1 MELLQLKYFQSVAKY
16 ENITKAA
23 KELHIS
29 QPSLS
34 ITIKRLEDELSVP
47 LFTRKGKSLELNP
60 FGKTYLT
67 HVNSILSDLE
77 NAKSEILELYGEKN
91 THISLSTTATLF
103 LSGLLKDFLTENL
116 NITMT
121 QTINY
126 EKTII
131 ENLKNRSIDFAITSP
146 PLVENDIETI
156 ELLEEEL
163 VVVIPRCH
171 KLSNRESIYLNEL
184 KDENFIEL
192 TENYSFKKSS
202 KKLFNQA
209 GFIPNVI
216 FEGDV
221 SIISELLYLKKAL
234 CVAPI
239 SLCLSANNND
249 DFTILRLKDENNTRK
264 IALSYYKGRYQSEL
278 STKFKDFSINY
289 YKTEW
294 YRLK

>member
-47 LFTRKGKSLELNP
+47 LFNRKGKSLELNP

-91 THISLSTTATLF
+91 THISLSATATLF

-116 NITMT
+116 DITMT

-146 PLVENDIETI
+146 PLAENDIKTI

-163 VVVIPRCH
+163 VVVIPKCH
-171 KLSNRESIYLNEL
+171 KFSNRESIYLHEL

-192 TENYSFKKSS
+192 TENYSFKKSLR
-202 KKLFNQA
+202 KLFDQA
-209 GFIPNVI
+209 GFLPNII

-234 CVAPI
+234 CIAPI
-239 SLCLSANNND
+239 SLCLSAYND
-249 DFTILRLKDENNTRK
+249 RFTILRLKDENNTRK

-294 YRLK
+294 YGLK

>member
-1 MELLQLKYFQSVAKY
+1 MELLQLKYFQSVAKH

-34 ITIKRLEDELSVP
+34 ITIKRLEEELSVP
-47 LFTRKGKSLELNP
+47 LFNRKGKSLELNQY
-60 FGKTYLT
+60 GKRYLK

-91 THISLSTTATLF
+91 KHISLSATATLF
-103 LSGLLKDFLTENL
+103 LSGLLKDFLLENPD
-116 NITMT
+116 ITMM
-121 QTINY
+121 QSIGY
-126 EKTII
+126 EKNII

-146 PLVENDIETI
+146 PIIDPDVETI

-163 VVVIPRCH
+163 VVVIPKCH
-171 KLSNRESIYLNEL
+171 KLSNLKSVYLNEL

-192 TENYSFKKSS
+192 TENYSFKKALR
-202 KKLFNQA
+202 KLFDEA
-209 GFIPNVI
+209 GYTPNVI

-234 CVAPI
+234 CISPI
-239 SLCLSANNND
+239 SLCLSAPD
-249 DFTILRLKDENNTRK
+249 DKFTILKLKDKNNTRK
-264 IALSYYKGRYQSEL
+264 AGLSYSKGRYLSEL
-278 STKFKDFSINY
+278 SNKFKDFTIQY
-289 YKTEW
+289 FKDKW
-294 YRLK
+294 YQLKS

>member
-34 ITIKRLEDELSVP
+34 ITIKRLEEELSVP
-47 LFTRKGKSLELNP
+47 LFNRKGKSLELNQY
-60 FGKTYLT
+60 GKRYLT

-91 THISLSTTATLF
+91 THISLSATATLF
-103 LSGLLKDFLTENL
+103 LTGLLKDFLTKHPD
-116 NITMT
+116 ITMT
-121 QTINY
+121 QSILY
-126 EKTII
+126 EKTIL
-131 ENLKNRSIDFAITSP
+131 ENLKNRTIDFAITSP
-146 PLVENDIETI
+146 PLLDNDIETI

-163 VVVIPRCH
+163 VVVIPKCH
-171 KLSNRESIYLNEL
+171 KLSKLKSVYLSEL
-184 KDENFIEL
+184 KNENFIEL
-192 TENYSFKKSS
+192 TENYSFKNAL
-202 KKLFNQA
+202 KKLFDQA
-209 GFIPNVI
+209 GYAPNVI

-239 SLCLSANNND
+239 SLCLSARD
-249 DFTILRLKDENNTRK
+249 DKFTILKLKDKNNTRK
-264 IALSYYKGRYQSEL
+264 AGLSYNKGRYLSEL
-278 STKFKDFSINY
+278 SNEFKEFTVQYFKN
-289 YKTEW
+289 KW
-294 YRLK
+294 YQLK